1 MITKYLA
8 GLLGTSVVLAALSV
22 AALLMFASHS
32 RFRQTMGHDNPSF
45 ERFAA
50 RVENG
55 GFKPDTMMSLT
66 NSWFEAQ
73 KQDHRVIQMEEV
85 MSDRQA
91 GRLLFLGL
99 SGLLVVL
106 FQTCLLVSFG
116 SALRKV

>member
-1 MITKYLA
+1 MITKYRA

-55 GFKPDTMMSLT
+55 SFKSDTMTRLT